1 MGNKVFSKEKV
12 MKPITIASVVLGV
25 LVCAFYVHAEAA
37 GQATIGATAPQF
49 SLQDQDGKTVSLS
62 DYAGKIVVL
71 EWVNPQCPFVQ
82 RHYAAKTMITLANNY
97 AGKSV
102 VWIAIN
108 STHTAD
114 NAENKS
120 WVSQNSLTYPILND
134 SSGDVGKAY
143 GAKSTPDMFII
154 DQSGKLV
161 YEGAID
167 DDPAGDKGS
176 DRVNYVQKALDEV
189 LAGKPVSTSQTKSYG
204 CSVKYGS

>member
-1 MGNKVFSKEKV
+1 
-12 MKPITIASVVLGV
+12 MKSITITLAIVAILACV
-25 LVCAFYVHAEAA
+25 FYVRAEETGSAS
-37 GQATIGATAPQF
+37 IGASAPAF

-62 DYAGKIVVL
+62 DFAGKIVVL

-97 AGKSV
+97 AGKGV

-120 WVSQNSLTYPILND
+120 WVSQNSLSYPILND
-134 SSGDVGKAY
+134 SNGAVGKAY
-143 GAKSTPDMFII
+143 GSKSTPDMFII

-167 DDPAGDKGS
+167 NDPDGDKGT
-176 DRVNYVQKALDEV
+176 DRINYVAKALDEI
-189 LAGKPVSTSQTKSYG
+189 LACKSVSTPQTKSYG
-204 CSVKYGS
+204 CSVKYAS

>member
-1 MGNKVFSKEKV
+1 
-12 MKPITIASVVLGV
+12 MKPITMASTVLAI
-25 LVCAFYVHAEAA
+25 LACAFYVHAEAT
-37 GQATIGATAPQF
+37 GQAAIGAAAPQF

-62 DYAGKIVVL
+62 DNAGKIVVL
-71 EWVNPQCPFVQ
+71 EWVNPECPFVQ
-82 RHYAAKTMITLANNY
+82 RHYAAKTMINLANEFS
-97 AGKSV
+97 GKGV

-134 SSGDVGKAY
+134 SNGEVGKAY

-167 DDPAGDKGS
+167 NDPAGDKTG
-176 DRVNYVQKALDEV
+176 DKVNYVQKALDEI
-189 LAGKPVSTSQTKSYG
+189 LAGKSVSEPQTKSYG
-204 CSVKYGS
+204 CSVKYAS